1 MKTSV
6 AFLALVACLMVATAA
21 ANPRLVRSA
30 PADHSTLSAPPAFL
44 ELTFSESVRIAA
56 LSIQKDRATAEAV
69 KTLPSDTTPTVRISL
84 PPLSPGGYAIVWRA
98 IGQGGRVTV
107 GVVEFTVAAG
117 PSTPRADQK

>member
-6 AFLALVACLMVATAA
+6 AFLALVGCLTVANAA
-21 ANPRLVRSA
+21 ANPHLVSSA
-30 PADHSTLSAPPAFL
+30 PADHSTLSTPPAFL

-69 KTLPSDTTPTVRISL
+69 KTLPNDTTPTARINL
-84 PPLSPGGYAIVWRA
+84 PPLTPGGYAIVWRA
-98 IGQGGRVTV
+98 VGQEGRVTV

-117 PSTPRADQK
+117 ASTPRADQK